1 MATPI
6 AHKGALAGAKA
17 LSGAVIDLFE
27 QPHMLDEVR
36 RTFKDELAG
45 VTYAS
50 LLPEGQ
56 QPPAALNK
64 DMMERWREPMRAFYM
79 KERPNFR

>member
-1 MATPI
+1 
-6 AHKGALAGAKA
+6 
-17 LSGAVIDLFE
+17 
-27 QPHMLDEVR
+27 MLDEVR

-64 DMMERWREPMRAFYM
+64 DMMERWREPMRAFYV